1 MLFSLSSTNQLDTLL
16 FVSMFTPLSWISD
29 EKEREAAHSEF
40 ISVNDTDS
48 DWIQRLSK
56 PEKIRTRRQAVGT
69 GRVKTIETAIFVD
82 HHLKSRFEGRLQD
95 LKRLVLATMNE
106 VQLIYN
112 YQSMKI
118 PIRIVITK
126 FEILKDPKEGPNNAD
141 GDIDKYLDNFCS
153 WQARKY
159 RAANQSSRWDHS
171 LLLTG
176 YRYSF
181 ASSSN
186 HTPFLCFSKEDLIV

>member
-1 MLFSLSSTNQLDTLL
+1 M
-16 FVSMFTPLSWISD
+16 
-29 EKEREAAHSEF
+29 
-40 ISVNDTDS
+40 
-48 DWIQRLSK
+48 
-56 PEKIRTRRQAVGT
+56 RRQAIGT

-112 YQSMKI
+112 YKSMKI

-126 FEILKDPKEGPNNAD
+126 FEILKDPEDGPNNAG

-159 RAANQSSRWDHS
+159 RATNQSSRWDHS

-176 YRYSF
+176 
-181 ASSSN
+181 
-186 HTPFLCFSKEDLIV
+186 